1 MWGNKLQDSFS
12 MRQLPPSRAEEG
24 FVFVSLDPQ
33 WLILNRYA
41 DGIYLA
47 KALQVHNSFVY
58 TFGPV
63 NSRETTTVET
73 KIPSGDEVNNCPNT
87 VSFREAGPWSED
99 TSSFIVPGTIVSIL
113 LRGLPFAIKHKVPL
127 NLWFSCM
134 VGRILL
140 GNFNPREIQYL
151 STPTTDG
158 YTAWIKKQRDQG
170 HSRLDID
177 IEPLTDT
184 DASILWIGNRKKAS
198 KFVLFLHGG
207 GYVSPPLP
215 GHFTWCWEA
224 YVNGGPGPGK
234 DVAVAFLQYTLAPG
248 GKYPDQLRQASAALN
263 HLLQSGV
270 SPRDMIVGGDSAGG
284 NLTAQLAYH
293 LLHPN
298 PAVPELKLQSPLA
311 GMFLVSP
318 WLSDRTDTASF
329 KDYGNVDM
337 LSAGLLQH
345 TSIHSFSSEDLKPK
359 FNEAHLAL
367 PMDGDLSWL
376 SDLPSITK
384 ALYITVGGCEVF
396 CDAVVE
402 FGKAAQEKCRSIP
415 VLLEVG
421 ERECHDFILIEN
433 QAEVIGDATERM
445 RNWASGVLVD

>member
-1 MWGNKLQDSFS
+1 MKSTTIPTLSPVEKLG
-12 MRQLPPSRAEEG
+12 LG
-24 FVFVSLDPQ
+24 VK
-33 WLILNRYA
+33 IL
-41 DGIYLA
+41 L
-47 KALQVHNSFVY
+47 L
-58 TFGPV
+58 
-63 NSRETTTVET
+63 
-73 KIPSGDEVNNCPNT
+73 
-87 VSFREAGPWSED
+87 
-99 TSSFIVPGTIVSIL
+99 PGTIVGIL
-113 LRGLPFAIKHKVPL
+113 IRGLPLAIQYKVPL

-140 GNFNPREIQYL
+140 GNFNPRQIQFL
-151 STPTTDG
+151 STPTIDA

-170 HSRLDID
+170 RHSRLSID
-177 IEPLTDT
+177 IEPLTGT

-207 GYVSPPLP
+207 GYVAPPLP

-224 YVNGGPGPGK
+224 YVNGGPGTEK
-234 DVAVAFLQYTLAPG
+234 EVAVAFLQYTLAPG
-248 GKYPDQLRQASAALN
+248 AKYPDQLRQASAALD
-263 HLLQSGV
+263 HVLQSGV
-270 SPRDMIVGGDSAGG
+270 NPSDLIVGGDSAGG
-284 NLTAQLAYH
+284 NLAAQLAYH

-298 PAVPELKLQSPLA
+298 PAVPEVKLERPLA

-329 KDYGNVDM
+329 ESYGNVDM

-345 TSIHSFSSEDLKPK
+345 TSIHSFSSENLKPK
-359 FNEAHLAL
+359 VNQAHPAL

-376 SDLPSITK
+376 SDLPTITK
-384 ALYITVGGCEVF
+384 ALYVTIGAREVF
-396 CDAVVE
+396 CGAVVE

-415 VLLEVG
+415 VVLEVG

-445 RNWASGVLVD
+445 RKWASRILVD

>member
-1 MWGNKLQDSFS
+1 MKSATIPTLSPVEKLG
-12 MRQLPPSRAEEG
+12 LG
-24 FVFVSLDPQ
+24 VK
-33 WLILNRYA
+33 IL
-41 DGIYLA
+41 L
-47 KALQVHNSFVY
+47 L
-58 TFGPV
+58 
-63 NSRETTTVET
+63 
-73 KIPSGDEVNNCPNT
+73 
-87 VSFREAGPWSED
+87 
-99 TSSFIVPGTIVSIL
+99 PGTIVGIL
-113 LRGLPFAIKHKVPL
+113 IRGLPLAIKYKVPL

-140 GNFNPREIQYL
+140 GNFNPRQIQFL
-151 STPTTDG
+151 STPTIDA

-170 HSRLDID
+170 RHSRLSID
-177 IEPLTDT
+177 IEPLTGT

-207 GYVSPPLP
+207 GYVAPPLP

-224 YVNGGPGPGK
+224 YVNGGPGTEK
-234 DVAVAFLQYTLAPG
+234 EVAVAFLQYTLAPG
-248 GKYPDQLRQASAALN
+248 AKYPDQLRQASAALD
-263 HLLQSGV
+263 HVLQSGV
-270 SPRDMIVGGDSAGG
+270 NPSDLIVGGDSAGG
-284 NLTAQLAYH
+284 NLAAQLAYH

-298 PAVPELKLQSPLA
+298 PAVPEVKLESPLA

-329 KDYGNVDM
+329 KSYGNVDM

-345 TSIHSFSSEDLKPK
+345 TSIHSFSSENLKPK
-359 FNEAHLAL
+359 VNQAHPAL

-376 SDLPSITK
+376 SDLTTITK
-384 ALYITVGGCEVF
+384 ALYVTIGAREVF

-415 VLLEVG
+415 VVLEVG

-445 RNWASGVLVD
+445 RKWASRILVG

>member
-1 MWGNKLQDSFS
+1 VGI
-12 MRQLPPSRAEEG
+12 
-24 FVFVSLDPQ
+24 
-33 WLILNRYA
+33 LI
-41 DGIYLA
+41 
-47 KALQVHNSFVY
+47 
-58 TFGPV
+58 
-63 NSRETTTVET
+63 
-73 KIPSGDEVNNCPNT
+73 
-87 VSFREAGPWSED
+87 
-99 TSSFIVPGTIVSIL
+99 
-113 LRGLPFAIKHKVPL
+113 RGLPLAIKYKVPL

-140 GNFNPREIQYL
+140 GNFNPRQIQFL
-151 STPTTDG
+151 STPTVDA

-170 HSRLDID
+170 HNSRLSVD
-177 IEPLTDT
+177 IEPLTGT

-207 GYVSPPLP
+207 GYVAPPLP

-224 YVNGGPGPGK
+224 YVNGGPGTK
-234 DVAVAFLQYTLAPG
+234 EEVAVAFLQYTLAPG

-270 SPRDMIVGGDSAGG
+270 DPRDLIVGGDSAGG
-284 NLTAQLAYH
+284 NLAAQLAYH

-298 PAVPELKLQSPLA
+298 PAVPEVKLESPLA

-318 WLSDRTDTASF
+318 WLSDRTDTTSF
-329 KDYGNVDM
+329 KSYGNVDM

-345 TSIHSFSSEDLKPK
+345 TSIHSFSSGDLKPK
-359 FNEAHLAL
+359 VHEAHPAL

-376 SDLPSITK
+376 SELPEIAK
-384 ALYITVGGCEVF
+384 ALYITVGGREVF

-402 FGKAAQEKCRSIP
+402 FGKAARDRCRSIP

-421 ERECHDFILIEN
+421 DRECHDFILIEN

-445 RNWASGVLVD
+445 RKWASEILVD